1 MQHTWCFFNV
11 QSPSAERS
19 IHADSTSFYKR
30 AHSLPSDNSTALSRK
45 SMGDAARS
53 SFESKERSS
62 VTKRR
67 LSLQS
72 KGRRFRRAGT
82 LEAGGTTQSKDSE
95 LFQPGEYIYTF
106 ELAIGNDMPESINVQ
121 YGSVKWQLEAL
132 VGRTGWFSP
141 NIAGTKEVTLVRVPG
156 ENSIERTEPIV
167 HRKCWDDSL
176 RYDIV
181 ISGKCFALG
190 SRIPIAFTFTPLATV
205 RCLRVEMA
213 LTEEV
218 ERFAKDSN
226 SLPSRLRRSIRL
238 LERDEDGTISSAFPG
253 SSIEPFLTRK
263 PDDDRHVKAAPRVTI
278 AQQNNT
284 INSPLAQTEIVTST
298 WDFLVQLPK
307 CDTTKEH
314 ERIHVDAISKHI
326 QVRHWIKVCPSS
338 YYNPA
343 TLASDLWRIG
353 HHDHESS

>member
-1 MQHTWCFFNV
+1 
-11 QSPSAERS
+11 
-19 IHADSTSFYKR
+19 
-30 AHSLPSDNSTALSRK
+30 
-45 SMGDAARS
+45 
-53 SFESKERSS
+53 
-62 VTKRR
+62 
-67 LSLQS
+67 
-72 KGRRFRRAGT
+72 
-82 LEAGGTTQSKDSE
+82 
-95 LFQPGEYIYTF
+95 
-106 ELAIGNDMPESINVQ
+106 MPESINVQ

-167 HRKCWDDSL
+167 HRKCGDDSL

-190 SRIPIAFTFTPLATV
+190 SQIPIAFTFTPLATV

-218 ERFAKDSN
+218 ERYATDSN
-226 SLPSRLRRSIRL
+226 SLPSRYRRSIRW
-238 LERDEDGTISSAFPG
+238 LERDEDGTISTAFLG
-253 SSIEPFLTRK
+253 SSVKPFFAKK
-263 PDDDRHVKAAPRVTI
+263 PDDNEHEKVAPRVTI

-284 INSPLAQTEIVTST
+284 INSPEAQTEIVTST
-298 WDFLVQLPK
+298 WDFLIQLPK
-307 CDTTKEH
+307 CDTIKEH
-314 ERIHVDAISKHI
+314 ERIHVDTISKHI
-326 QVRHWIKVCPSS
+326 QVRHWIKVFPSS
-338 YYNPA
+338 YHNSE